1 MLLSENKYDDD
12 DELILMTNR
21 KLRMLFRL
29 APRSMALDDL
39 ELLYKF
45 EFSRNSACFRRF
57 WKQQRLNEWK

>member
-12 DELILMTNR
+12 NELILMTNR

-39 ELLYKF
+39 ED
-45 EFSRNSACFRRF
+45 
-57 WKQQRLNEWK
+57 LNCYISSNFLGIPRVFADFGSNNG